1 MHESLVP
8 SMRAVDPQAG
18 IRFETIAA
26 VPAFLARPDDPAVQL
41 AQRLAATDATTLVAF
56 GTEAGLFQGA
66 GIPTVVC
73 GPGHIA
79 QAHQADEYVSL
90 AQLAAAERFLL
101 ALVDGGCRPCCRSAD
116 ARAAALL
123 SSLFGEQDMSRE
135 IGWIGLGRMGEAMV
149 KRLTQAGST
158 VKVWNRTRSKA
169 EPMVEYGATIVD
181 ARQDLVGCDVVFTM
195 VSTTD
200 DLKDVLFGDGGLV
213 TGATRPAVVVD
224 SSSISNEGSA
234 EIRARLEALG
244 VGYLCAPVSGNAKV
258 AKAGKLLVV
267 ASGPKAVFDRVE
279 PLLQA
284 LGRKVLW
291 VGEGELARI
300 WKIAHNTM
308 FGVVIQ
314 NLCEITVLAEKAGIP
329 RHVFLESINDS
340 VLGSMYTRYKTPVLT
355 NLTFEQVTFT
365 PKLLLKDM
373 DLGLGAAK
381 ALRRLD
387 AGRRGDAR
395 VGRADGR
402 PRPRGCRL
410 RGAAGRDGARCR
422 ARAEGGE
429 REDRRRARGMRVGC
443 SLVRRCARS
452 LRAARPKEPSHD
464 SRCRRH
470 ADPRRHDRHD
480 GPPGRPAAAT
490 S

>member
-1 MHESLVP
+1 
-8 SMRAVDPQAG
+8 
-18 IRFETIAA
+18 
-26 VPAFLARPDDPAVQL
+26 
-41 AQRLAATDATTLVAF
+41 
-56 GTEAGLFQGA
+56 
-66 GIPTVVC
+66 
-73 GPGHIA
+73 
-79 QAHQADEYVSL
+79 
-90 AQLAAAERFLL
+90 
-101 ALVDGGCRPCCRSAD
+101 
-116 ARAAALL
+116 
-123 SSLFGEQDMSRE
+123 MSRE

-200 DLKDVLFGDGGLV
+200 DLKDVLFGSGGLV
-213 TGATRPAVVVD
+213 THEKRPAVVVD

-234 EIRARLEALG
+234 EIRSRLEALG
-244 VGYLCAPVSGNAKV
+244 IDYLCAPVSGNAKV
-258 AKAGKLLVV
+258 AKAGKLLIV
-267 ASGPKAVFDRVE
+267 ASGPKAVYDRVE

-355 NLTFEQVTFT
+355 NLTFDQVTFT
-365 PKLLLKDM
+365 PKLLLKDR

-381 ALRRLD
+381 AY
-387 AGRRGDAR
+387 G
-395 VGRADGR
+395 VS
-402 PRPRGCRL
+402 
-410 RGAAGRDGARCR
+410 
-422 ARAEGGE
+422 
-429 REDRRRARGMRVGC
+429 M
-443 SLVRRCARS
+443 
-452 LRAARPKEPSHD
+452 
-464 SRCRRH
+464 
-470 ADPRRHDRHD
+470 
-480 GPPGRPAAAT
+480 PAAAAT
-490 S
+490 RESVARMVGRGHEDVDFAVLLLETARDAGLELKPENVKIDDGLAA